1 MCIECGWRY
10 SLGDYSRKHS
20 NAFIALEDGASGRC
34 LPADKRLS
42 HDQIKS
48 GMEAPTL
55 SAEEAEAH
63 ENAVIPH
70 DLAAISVGLIDGEVY
85 TDLDYILD
93 SNADVDM
100 NVVMTADGKFV
111 EVQGT
116 GEEFTY
122 EEELDALLNAA
133 TAGGFSMRSS

>member
-1 MCIECGWRY
+1 M
-10 SLGDYSRKHS
+10 S
-20 NAFIALEDGASGRC
+20 AA
-34 LPADKRLS
+34 
-42 HDQIKS
+42 
-48 GMEAPTL
+48 EAK
-55 SAEEAEAH
+55 AH
-63 ENAVIPH
+63 ENAVLPH
-70 DLAAISVGLIDGEVY
+70 DLAAISVGLIDGGVY

-122 EEELDALLNAA
+122 VVSRVYLLPRWVRKIDDLV
-133 TAGGFSMRSS
+133 G